1 MMKRDIRKQVSA
13 IKMEEEDQRTN
24 SNCEAVAAIVYLCEF
39 WHHGLSH
46 AKAIIEL
53 LLVTLSCHEIFDR
66 WTFLSFSCTFHQ
78 TQCHGQLPPCPR
90 FHLSHRLHLNHFHQ
104 GGPCLLHCLDLH
116 LILSH
121 PTMNYGLHF
130 SLQL

>member
-13 IKMEEEDQRTN
+13 IKMEEDQRTN

-53 LLVTLSCHEIFDR
+53 LLVTLSCHENFDR
-66 WTFLSFSCTFHQ
+66 WTFLSLALFTKHNVMVS
-78 TQCHGQLPPCPR
+78 
-90 FHLSHRLHLNHFHQ
+90 SLHAQ
-104 GGPCLLHCLDLH
+104 GFICLIDCIRTIFIKVVLVFCIV
-116 LILSH
+116 LISI
-121 PTMNYGLHF
+121 
-130 SLQL
+130 

>member
-46 AKAIIEL
+46 VKAIIEL

-66 WTFLSFSCTFHQ
+66 WTFLSLALFTKHNAMVSSLHAQGFICLIDCTRTIFIMVVLVF
-78 TQCHGQLPPCPR
+78 CIV
-90 FHLSHRLHLNHFHQ
+90 
-104 GGPCLLHCLDLH
+104 
-116 LILSH
+116 LISI
-121 PTMNYGLHF
+121 
-130 SLQL
+130 

>member
-1 MMKRDIRKQVSA
+1 MMKRDIRNQVSA

-46 AKAIIEL
+46 VKAIIAL

-66 WTFLSFSCTFHQ
+66 WTFLSLSFFTKHNAMVRSLHAQGFICLIGCTRTIFIMVVLVF
-78 TQCHGQLPPCPR
+78 CIV
-90 FHLSHRLHLNHFHQ
+90 
-104 GGPCLLHCLDLH
+104 
-116 LILSH
+116 LISI
-121 PTMNYGLHF
+121 
-130 SLQL
+130 